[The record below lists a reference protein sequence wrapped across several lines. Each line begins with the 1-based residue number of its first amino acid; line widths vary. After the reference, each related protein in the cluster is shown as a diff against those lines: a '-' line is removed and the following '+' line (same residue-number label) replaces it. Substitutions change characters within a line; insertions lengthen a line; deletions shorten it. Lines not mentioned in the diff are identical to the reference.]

1 MCIHTAMPVGNCSEL
16 EAGGSQVEGD
26 GAGSLGASKD
36 GINEFYY
43 TSSCRCGV
51 SVFSFNLAPWLTGG
65 MMEIPAGN
73 TSNQR

>member
-1 MCIHTAMPVGNCSEL
+1 M
-16 EAGGSQVEGD
+16 EGD

-43 TSSCRCGV
+43 TSSCCCGV